1 MLKSVHQ
8 RPGKF
13 GIQPDKMRPFEKLMM
28 QLEGQLLDGLIFQ
41 NCVEQTFDSQTVYVT
56 KNPVFAEEFAA
67 NIREILPDL
76 EQRIGE
82 NNEMDQRYKFVGLC
96 GLYVLH
102 FQIFR
107 VIDKKVFKSMW
118 DVYKKVPCV
127 HLMGNMV
134 WFPTQFLLEKLPQ
147 MQKVLDKK
155 AEMAVVSAQSSWLQ
169 QRNQMLSRDV
179 QNYHTTVSAWM
190 IEMDSNISQKSLM
203 EDLNNKCV
211 LFIQG
216 LLYANNIKHL
226 VRTVMN
232 LHVALQ
238 KPMTRTAVISLCRL
252 IELLKAIEH
261 TFHRRTMLISDYVS
275 HISQHLGFLLLS
287 SISTAKKRIT
297 SDKRYSERKLDVLSS
312 LVLAETALNGPGTKE
327 RRLILQLALAV
338 GKTMK
343 TFKDDEL
350 STMNGTL
357 RKLDA
362 ICDLRESVRKAC
374 DCSFLYWHRVVFPIY
389 LTDTFDNLVDPHRM
403 HYMFG
408 ALRDCVPPMAA
419 VKHITPTELM
429 ERFDKEVYGNL
440 KEYLLDPLCREIETD
455 FRLQIHAHLQLDD
468 RNPFKVGMK
477 DMSQLLKVRPIRFFD
492 RYINIKGNL

>member
-1 MLKSVHQ
+1 MSVDGGWEFDKFDDGSLQIVGEVQLKKYGKFLEDYATQLREIEEALDDSIGDSWDMTLDPISLQLLPYEQTSLLQLIRTDNKIFNKIITVFASLCCEMQSLKHEAENKFYNALLFYGEGEPDEGLQDGDAQVQMGKMMSLIQELSCFVTRSYEVVKSVVQQFSCLYTASRSGPKLINVTDVHFQVVYEHLGDLLTVLITLDEIINNHGTLTDHWTLYKRMLKSVHHD
-8 RPGKF
+8 PGKF

-169 QRNQMLSRDV
+169 QRNQMLS
-179 QNYHTTVSAWM
+179 
-190 IEMDSNISQKSLM
+190 
-203 EDLNNKCV
+203 
-211 LFIQG
+211 
-216 LLYANNIKHL
+216 
-226 VRTVMN
+226 
-232 LHVALQ
+232 
-238 KPMTRTAVISLCRL
+238 
-252 IELLKAIEH
+252 
-261 TFHRRTMLISDYVS
+261 
-275 HISQHLGFLLLS
+275 
-287 SISTAKKRIT
+287 
-297 SDKRYSERKLDVLSS
+297 
-312 LVLAETALNGPGTKE
+312 
-327 RRLILQLALAV
+327 
-338 GKTMK
+338 
-343 TFKDDEL
+343 
-350 STMNGTL
+350 
-357 RKLDA
+357 
-362 ICDLRESVRKAC
+362 
-374 DCSFLYWHRVVFPIY
+374 
-389 LTDTFDNLVDPHRM
+389 
-403 HYMFG
+403 
-408 ALRDCVPPMAA
+408 
-419 VKHITPTELM
+419 
-429 ERFDKEVYGNL
+429 
-440 KEYLLDPLCREIETD
+440 
-455 FRLQIHAHLQLDD
+455 
-468 RNPFKVGMK
+468 
-477 DMSQLLKVRPIRFFD
+477 
-492 RYINIKGNL
+492 